1 MYTICNAYPLW
12 GYFFKAGVGV
22 HIFNG
27 VLGITLWEAWF
38 KQWGSPLGGR
48 MHSFERN
55 LRVIS

>member
-1 MYTICNAYPLW
+1 MGL
-12 GYFFKAGVGV
+12 FFEGVGRGSY
-22 HIFNG
+22 IFNG

-48 MHSFERN
+48 VRSFERN